1 MLANVAAHVNNAN
14 DGVQHLADEDEN
26 DGLQKWL
33 LDLLPIVQLLVII
46 VILNVVDLGD
56 QCDGDDGRQ
65 DDADSVLKNAQ

>member
-14 DGVQHLADEDEN
+14 DGVKHLADEDEN

-46 VILNVVDLGD
+46 VILNIVDLGD
-56 QCDGDDGRQ
+56 QFNGDDGGQ
-65 DDADSVLKNAQ
+65 DDADSV